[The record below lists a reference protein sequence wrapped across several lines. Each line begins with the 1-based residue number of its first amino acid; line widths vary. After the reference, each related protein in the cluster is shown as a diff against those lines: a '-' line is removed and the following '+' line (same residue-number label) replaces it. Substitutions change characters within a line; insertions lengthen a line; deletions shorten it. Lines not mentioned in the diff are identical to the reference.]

1 MENEYETPI
10 DQIRPQMTRDTNL
23 NERAVLD
30 YNEVLKTIPQQS
42 TNHET
47 NMNIPTYEQVPHQ
60 STPQLQYRN
69 NNSMSN
75 NTSISQQDI
84 HQLKSILSNDASIK
98 QRISKNIGL
107 QETEQKEY
115 IYLLIV
121 VSILFSTDVQEWLS
135 KILPNLYKD
144 GKQSLISL
152 VFNAFI
158 ICLGLYLT
166 RKIKID
172 F

>member
-23 NERAVLD
+23 NDRAILD

-47 NMNIPTYEQVPHQ
+47 NMNIPNYEQVSHQ

-69 NNSMSN
+69 NNSMPN

-84 HQLKSILSNDASIK
+84 NQLKSILSNDASIK
-98 QRISKNIGL
+98 QRNSKNIGL

-115 IYLLIV
+115 IYLLII